1 MPEPIGTA
9 KVGLVQK
16 TKAAIEAVLT
26 GLITSHTHPAG
37 MGSGDMV
44 AATYDPTNIA
54 DDAFNMD
61 NMVDGTY
68 VKTENNFSDADVIT
82 LGTALQSETS
92 HADVLVTGDIGVS
105 VEAYDADI
113 VSDASYVHTDNN
125 LTTAL
130 LGDIHAPGS
139 DNQVI
144 PVISDT
150 AYDATSWDNN
160 LDGAS
165 KNSIRDKI
173 ETLID
178 RVYPAGTLTVDYGTL
193 DTGAVGDLAALGGT
207 PVNISEAVGAN
218 ALQVQLDF
226 PNIVQL
232 DGFAFY
238 GRYAGGASHVI
249 QVEIYNGSTWDA
261 LGQFGSTAASQ
272 WYSFNIY
279 SPSTYIIIGTVKVRF
294 RHLQNGIGTHDLI
307 LDYVELNHGGGGAGG
322 TILQASSIIF
332 NPVGS
337 IASTNV
343 QAAIEELDS
352 EHPILTTGVHG
363 AGTGE
368 VIDRSLINFATH
380 EFIVK
385 DEPLTISSGELLT
398 IGTDNTALVWC
409 DSNKA
414 MAMTLVE
421 YINSQTIIRDE
432 PYIIDYGTVAVI
444 GYDSKAS
451 LWCDSIMAWSRD
463 SLTFNKLVDLNIDN
477 LYILNTNEVL
487 DIPADSPL
495 ERHIDRKLI
504 DSRVLWIN

>member
-1 MPEPIGTA
+1 MGRYASKVVDPLTQSQINQVIAQIPPPELTPEQITEIATQVPPTDISGKVDKVTA
-9 KVGLVQK
+9 HSLV
-16 TKAAIEAVLT
+16 
-26 GLITSHTHPAG
+26 
-37 MGSGDMV
+37 
-44 AATYDPTNIA
+44 A
-54 DDAFNMD
+54 D
-61 NMVDGTY
+61 
-68 VKTENNFSDADVIT
+68 TEISK
-82 LGTALQSETS
+82 
-92 HADVLVTGDIGVS
+92 
-105 VEAYDADI
+105 
-113 VSDASYVHTDNN
+113 
-125 LTTAL
+125 
-130 LGDIHAPGS
+130 IHLSGS
-139 DNQVI
+139 DNQDLSGLQPKETGKGLYPDADASKLAGIAAGAEVNVNADWNAVSGDAAISNKPAI
-144 PVISDT
+144 PVVSDT
-150 AYDATSWDNN
+150 VYGVTWDNN
-160 LDGAS
+160 TDAPS
-165 KNSIRDKI
+165 KNAIYDKI
-173 ETLID
+173 ETMVD
-178 RVYPAGTLTVDYGTL
+178 VVYPATVLTVTYGTL
-193 DTGAVGDLAALGGT
+193 DTGVVGDLAAVGGT
-207 PVNISEAVGAN
+207 PVNISEEVGAN

-238 GRYAGGASHVI
+238 GRYAGGAGHVI

-322 TILQASSIIF
+322 TILQASSITF

-352 EHPILTTGVHG
+352 EHPVLTTGVHG

-380 EFIVK
+380 EFMVK

>member
-1 MPEPIGTA
+1 MKPYNTINRSDRSKYLYNQIVSIYETLSSY
-9 KVGLVQK
+9 VSGLV
-16 TKAAIEAVLT
+16 
-26 GLITSHTHPAG
+26 
-37 MGSGDMV
+37 
-44 AATYDPTNIA
+44 
-54 DDAFNMD
+54 
-61 NMVDGTY
+61 
-68 VKTENNFSDADVIT
+68 
-82 LGTALQSETS
+82 LGETS
-92 HADVLVTGDIGVS
+92 TTAYRGDRGRV
-105 VEAYDADI
+105 AYDHSQA
-113 VSDASYVHTDNN
+113 T
-125 LTTAL
+125 
-130 LGDIHAPGS
+130 HAPSNAVALATVKADTDIASAINQKHSNALDHAAHS
-139 DNQVI
+139 DDQVI
-144 PVISDT
+144 PVISDL
-150 AYDATSWDNN
+150 AYGSGWDTNT
-160 LDGAS
+160 DGAS
-165 KNSIRDKI
+165 KNAIYDKI
-173 ETLID
+173 ETMVD
-178 RVYPAGTLTVDYGTL
+178 VVYPATVLTVTYGTL
-193 DTGAVGDLAALGGT
+193 DTGVVGDLAAVGGT
-207 PVNISEAVGAN
+207 PVNISEEVGAN

-238 GRYAGGASHVI
+238 GRYAGGAGHVI

-322 TILQASSIIF
+322 TILQASSITF

-421 YINSQTIIRDE
+421 YINRQTIIRDE